1 MSSHNSQDGTQAS
14 ISQANSLQ
22 IEIECHGLYYPTQK
36 QQMKKLLARQSRRPN
51 HRSRKSKLPSLNNTD
66 LHAWRD
72 EEDEDSAEE
81 IEDGVE
87 NDVATLSPGVVT
99 VHVIGKA
106 SPGCAQT
113 ILPPP
118 LCPSVS
124 PDLDEDEDEERTADD
139 FIMIAGS
146 EEEEDGD
153 DTVHRFAGGEDG
165 WSVLDGGDIDETSS
179 QWTFTSDHHGT
190 FLTAALSAL
199 GASSDLESQ
208 AQRLQNT
215 EAAQLNNWR
224 RIVKKHSTTDDD
236 IDLEGEYLAYKSD
249 GAKGRTVRAGRRYRK
264 GRG

>member
-106 SPGCAQT
+106 SPGYAQT

-165 WSVLDGGDIDETSS
+165 WSVLDGGDVDETSS